1 MKIAKNEIL
10 QIIKEEI
17 ANEMKYKSHLDGMA
31 LFKKDLYIRN
41 TLGIKLPLNE
51 SGAPKYTSEM
61 RLHILEEHLLFEGF
75 FDRFNPINAIKK
87 YGKEVGD
94 LFSAL
99 YNLIRQPRFI
109 PQYVNSLV
117 QKIVK
122 PFINKM
128 KKFSQWLNS
137 KNMPTFAAGLDKLLN
152 KMEALYNLEGW
163 KQALA
168 ITGAVIGVQ
177 YVKEKLKDIGFDIS
191 NFTAAKKELLN
202 RAQNFLIVDFPK
214 TAIYLYGAAGLAAST
229 GFLGWMVAAA
239 GVLKVVNIAKDA
251 LKGALGRFNTKVGR
265 IKRREAA
272 AAAGGGPVLNRD
284 EDY

>member
-1 MKIAKNEIL
+1 MSRWGRPTKNRKRGNPRYFL
-10 QIIKEEI
+10 
-17 ANEMKYKSHLDGMA
+17 NETVEHNA
-31 LFKKDLYIRN
+31 LFERHEYITN
-41 TLGIKLPLNE
+41 TLGIMPLLSE
-51 SGAPKYTSEM
+51 SGRAYYPSEM
-61 RLHILEEHLLFEGF
+61 RSRILEEHMLFEGF
-75 FDRFNPINAIKK
+75 FDRFNPVNAIKK

-94 LFSAL
+94 L

-122 PFINKM
+122 PFIKKM
-128 KKFSQWLNS
+128 EKFSQWLNS
-137 KNMPTFAAGLDKLLN
+137 KNMPTFATGLDKLID
-152 KMEALYNLEGW
+152 KMRALYNLQGW

-168 ITGAVIGVQ
+168 ITGAVIGVF
-177 YVKEKLKDIGFDIS
+177 YIKEKLKEIGLDIS

-202 RAQNFLIVDFPK
+202 RAQNFLIKDFPK
-214 TAIYLYGAAGLAAST
+214 SAMRLYGAAGLAAST

-239 GVLKVVNIAKDA
+239 AVLKVVNIAKDA
-251 LKGALGRFNTKVGR
+251 LKGALGRFNRKVGR

-272 AAAGGGPVLNRD
+272 AAAGASGPVLNRD